1 MKKLF
6 RVIFYI
12 PKLLLQ
18 FIWNLIWAIFKL
30 ALVLALIAYGLV
42 YYANNSSSTLAT
54 NINQAFH
61 QVELG
66 FSGTSTSDVEKV
78 VSNLSTTDTIPESN
92 GARWAQNTASI
103 YIQSTD
109 ETLVAA
115 YKEAITDWN
124 NTGAFIFT
132 LTDDASTADIVATD
146 YSDAHSQAAG
156 LADTQ
161 TNVLTN
167 RITHVDV
174 KLNRYFL
181 LNSDFGYTHKRIVN
195 TAEHELGHA
204 IGLDHDDSKT
214 SVMQS
219 AGSYYGIQQ
228 VDIDTV
234 HALYAN

>member
-30 ALVLALIAYGLV
+30 ALVLALIGYGLV

-92 GARWAQNTASI
+92 G
-103 YIQSTD
+103 
-109 ETLVAA
+109 
-115 YKEAITDWN
+115 
-124 NTGAFIFT
+124 
-132 LTDDASTADIVATD
+132 DASTADIVATD
-146 YSDAHSQAAG
+146 YSDANSQAAG

>member
-6 RVIFYI
+6 RVIFYSQTS
-12 PKLLLQ
+12 LQ

-30 ALVLALIAYGLV
+30 ALVLALIGYGLV

-115 YKEAITDWN
+115 YRAITNWN
-124 NTGAFIFT
+124 NTIAFIFT

-146 YSDAHSQAAG
+146 YSDANSQAAG
-156 LADTQ
+156 LADSQ

-234 HALYAN
+234 HSLYAN

>member
-1 MKKLF
+1 MSELLELDILGEVSKRRLNNEKIIQSNLL
-6 RVIFYI
+6 YSLN
-12 PKLLLQ
+12 LLLQ

-115 YKEAITDWN
+115 YKEAITSWN

-146 YSDAHSQAAG
+146 YSDANSQAAG

-174 KLNRYFL
+174 K
-181 LNSDFGYTHKRIVN
+181 
-195 TAEHELGHA
+195 
-204 IGLDHDDSKT
+204 
-214 SVMQS
+214 
-219 AGSYYGIQQ
+219 
-228 VDIDTV
+228 
-234 HALYAN
+234 

>member
-61 QVELG
+61 QVEQVL
-66 FSGTSTSDVEKV
+66 V
-78 VSNLSTTDTIPESN
+78 VPVLVTLRKLSLTYQRLIPFQSLMELD
-92 GARWAQNTASI
+92 GRKIQLASI
-103 YIQSTD
+103 YNLQMKP
-109 ETLVAA
+109 LVAA
-115 YKEAITDWN
+115 YKEAITSWN

-146 YSDAHSQAAG
+146 YSDANSQAAG

>member
-1 MKKLF
+1 MAP
-6 RVIFYI
+6 V
-12 PKLLLQ
+12 
-18 FIWNLIWAIFKL
+18 
-30 ALVLALIAYGLV
+30 LV
-42 YYANNSSSTLAT
+42 T
-54 NINQAFH
+54 F
-61 QVELG
+61 
-66 FSGTSTSDVEKV
+66 EKV

-115 YKEAITDWN
+115 YKEAITNWN

-146 YSDAHSQAAG
+146 YSDANSQAAG

>member
-30 ALVLALIAYGLV
+30 ALVLALIGYGLV

-115 YKEAITDWN
+115 YKEAITNWN

-132 LTDDASTADIVATD
+132 LTDDASTADIVAT
-146 YSDAHSQAAG
+146 
-156 LADTQ
+156 ADTQ

>member
-12 PKLLLQ
+12 SKLLLQ

-30 ALVLALIAYGLV
+30 ALVLALIGYGLV

-103 YIQSTD
+103 CGRSAGGAGG
-109 ETLVAA
+109 AA
-115 YKEAITDWN
+115 EGGAITNWN

-132 LTDDASTADIVATD
+132 
-146 YSDAHSQAAG
+146 
-156 LADTQ
+156 
-161 TNVLTN
+161 
-167 RITHVDV
+167 
-174 KLNRYFL
+174 
-181 LNSDFGYTHKRIVN
+181 
-195 TAEHELGHA
+195 
-204 IGLDHDDSKT
+204 
-214 SVMQS
+214 
-219 AGSYYGIQQ
+219 
-228 VDIDTV
+228 
-234 HALYAN
+234 

>member
-30 ALVLALIAYGLV
+30 ALVLALIGYGLV

-115 YKEAITDWN
+115 YKEAITNWN

-132 LTDDASTADIVATD
+132 LTDDA
-146 YSDAHSQAAG
+146 SQAAG

>member
-30 ALVLALIAYGLV
+30 ALVLALIGYGLV

-115 YKEAITDWN
+115 YKEAITNWN

-146 YSDAHSQAAG
+146 YSDAEFTGSRFSRHSNQCF
-156 LADTQ
+156 D
-161 TNVLTN
+161 
-167 RITHVDV
+167 
-174 KLNRYFL
+174 
-181 LNSDFGYTHKRIVN
+181 
-195 TAEHELGHA
+195 
-204 IGLDHDDSKT
+204 
-214 SVMQS
+214 QS
-219 AGSYYGIQQ
+219 HHSCRCE
-228 VDIDTV
+228 VEP
-234 HALYAN
+234 LFPLE

>member
-1 MKKLF
+1 MKKLL

-12 PKLLLQ
+12 PKLLLR

-30 ALVLALIAYGLV
+30 ALILAIVGYGLI

-54 NINQAFH
+54 NINRAFR

-66 FSGTSTSDVEKV
+66 FSGTNTSDVEKV

-115 YKEAITDWN
+115 YKEAITNWN
-124 NTGAFIFT
+124 KTGAFIFT

-146 YSDAHSQAAG
+146 YSDANSQAAG
-156 LADTQ
+156 LADSQ

-167 RITHVDV
+167 RITHLVIPTNV
-174 KLNRYFL
+174 LLIRPSTNWGMPLAWITMTLRHQLCNQRVLITVFNRWILIRFMP
-181 LNSDFGYTHKRIVN
+181 FMPIKEGC
-195 TAEHELGHA
+195 
-204 IGLDHDDSKT
+204 
-214 SVMQS
+214 
-219 AGSYYGIQQ
+219 
-228 VDIDTV
+228 
-234 HALYAN
+234 HALY